1 MPKFDWVVAVDRALV
16 VTDKVLDRL
25 RKEPRKRLD
34 AVPTPPAPPDPF
46 VEKPAAAAAPPT
58 EKPLGDPGLVAQIY
72 GKRTCMW
79 SGRVQRIFQDL
90 GMPARFIELDDP
102 DQLGVESRLVKETK
116 RYETPYVYVRGEY
129 VGGFQAVDELLRL
142 GELETRALP
151 ADQRAAATKRSRIR
165 LQTEPSGGQEGE

>member
-1 MPKFDWVVAVDRALV
+1 MPKFDWIVAVDRALV
-16 VTDKVLDRL
+16 VTDKVMDRL
-25 RKEPRKRLD
+25 RKVPRKRLD

-46 VEKPAAAAAPPT
+46 VDKPVAAPAAPA
-58 EKPLGDPGLVAQIY
+58 ERPLGDPGLVAQIY

-142 GELETRALP
+142 GELEIRALP
-151 ADQRAAATKRSRIR
+151 ADQRAAATKRSRERI
-165 LQTEPSGGQEGE
+165 QTEPSGGEKGE